1 MPDISA
7 APDLVEAIPPVAGRV
22 GHPRRRPDTILTD
35 GGYDSEPFREWLRTK
50 RIASVIPKRGRKR
63 IIGLGRIRWVVEQSI
78 SHLHQFKRLA
88 IRWECRLDLHQGFAR
103 LAAALICWR
112 RLAQIG

>member
-1 MPDISA
+1 
-7 APDLVEAIPPVAGRV
+7 VVAV
-22 GHPRRRPDTILTD
+22 QPHT
-35 GGYDSEPFREWLRTK
+35 
-50 RIASVIPKRGRKR
+50 AVIPQRGRKR

-88 IRWECRLDLHQGFAR
+88 VRWEHRLDLHQGFVT

-112 RLAQIG
+112 RRSRAG